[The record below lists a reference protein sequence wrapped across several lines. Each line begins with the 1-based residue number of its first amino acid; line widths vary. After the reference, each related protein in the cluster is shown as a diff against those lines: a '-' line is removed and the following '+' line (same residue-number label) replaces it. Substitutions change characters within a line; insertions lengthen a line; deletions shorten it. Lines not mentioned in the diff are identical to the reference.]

1 MKKSSNIEFEGLES
15 NIEVRKELNDFI
27 SKYQITV
34 EDSTRIQKVITPL
47 ILGSIKMM
55 IEDFYIWLKPMPEF
69 GQFFGANTELLERV
83 KNKQEEYWI
92 DLLNNPINE
101 EFYKSRVNL
110 AQAHAR
116 IDLPLDSYFASLAFF
131 MNWVL
136 DKCSDEV
143 TATGKKISV
152 AKKEDMI
159 NAMHSFNKIMQI
171 DQAIVV
177 DNYVSMTNAK
187 LNELI
192 NRQAYT
198 IAQLATPIAILAQD
212 VLLVSIIGM
221 IDSNRA
227 QEIMETTLNKIVE
240 TTSRVTIIDIA
251 GVDIVDTAIANHI
264 IKMIQAIQLMG
275 CSCILSGVSPTI
287 AQTIVQLGIDLRGIT
302 TKSVLK
308 DAVEAAYVITE
319 MNKSSK

>member
-1 MKKSSNIEFEGLES
+1 MKKSSNIEFEALES
-15 NIEVRKELNDFI
+15 NIEDRKELNSFS
-27 SKYQITV
+27 SKYQITI
-34 EDSTRIQKVITPL
+34 EDSTRVQKVIAPVIQNSL
-47 ILGSIKMM
+47 KIM
-55 IEDFYIWLKPMPEF
+55 IEDFYLWLKPLPEF
-69 GQFFGANTELLERV
+69 KQFFGANTELLEHV
-83 KNKQEEYWI
+83 KSKQEEYWK

-101 EFYKSRVNL
+101 AFYKKRIQL
-110 AQAHAR
+110 AQAHAK

-136 DKCSDEV
+136 NRCSDEV
-143 TATGKKISV
+143 TGDGKKISV
-152 AKKEDMI
+152 AKKDEMLK
-159 NAMHSFNKIMQI
+159 AMHSFNKIMQI

-177 DNYVSMTNAK
+177 DNYVSLTNIK

-212 VLLVSIIGM
+212 ILLVSIIGM

-287 AQTIVQLGIDLRGIT
+287 AQTVVQLGIDLSGIT

-308 DAVEAAYVITE
+308 DAVEAAYAITE
-319 MNKSSK
+319 MNKVSR